1 MERTVEPIRPGVMHQ
16 AIQDRIKQF
25 IIANGFQPGDPL
37 PPETELARDL
47 GISRG
52 SLREA
57 MKSLQTLGVVET
69 RHGLGTFV
77 GRFSFDSLIDGL
89 TFQIL
94 VSREKMP
101 RAIRELL
108 DLRQILETGL
118 MDRVT
123 ELATPSQIAQLDQI
137 VSTMER
143 RAEQNQQF
151 AAEDRAF
158 HDALYSPLGNNLVIQ
173 LLQAFWHIFA
183 AVGEESSSRKVL
195 LRETA
200 VEHRAILTAIA
211 AGDGKEAARA
221 MSAHFAGA
229 FGWLP
234 LLEQSEREPQEA
246 ESASPAGSP
255 Q

>member
-1 MERTVEPIRPGVMHQ
+1 MDRTAAPIRPGVMHQ

-25 IIANGFQPGDPL
+25 IIANGYQSGDPL

-77 GRFSFDSLIDGL
+77 GKFSFDPLIDGL

-118 MDRVT
+118 MPRVT
-123 ELATPSQIAQLDQI
+123 AQATPDQIARLDQI
-137 VSTMER
+137 VSTMEE
-143 RAEQNQQF
+143 RAEQNLQF

-158 HDALYSPLGNNLVIQ
+158 HDALYGPLGNNLVIQ
-173 LLQAFWHIFA
+173 LLQAFWHIFD
-183 AVGEESSSRKVL
+183 AVAQESSSRTVL

-200 VEHRAILTAIA
+200 EEHRAILNAIA
-211 AGDGKEAARA
+211 AGDGREAARA
-221 MSAHFAGA
+221 MSDHFAGA
-229 FGWLP
+229 LEWVP
-234 LLEQSEREPQEA
+234 LLEQAEA
-246 ESASPAGSP
+246 ESVTEVGSKE
-255 Q
+255 

>member
-1 MERTVEPIRPGVMHQ
+1 MDRTTDPLRPGVMHQ

-25 IIANGFQPGDPL
+25 IITNGFQSGDAL

-77 GRFSFDSLIDGL
+77 GRFSFDPLIDGL

-118 MDRVT
+118 MPRVT
-123 ELATPSQIAQLDQI
+123 DQATREQIAQLDQI
-137 VSTMER
+137 VSEMER
-143 RAEQNQQF
+143 LAEEGSQF

-158 HDALYSPLGNNLVIQ
+158 HDALYSPLGNNLVIE

-183 AVGEESSSRKVL
+183 AVGQESSRRTVL

-200 VEHRAILTAIA
+200 EEHRAILNAIA
-211 AGDGKEAARA
+211 AGEGKEAARA

-229 FGWLP
+229 LEWVP
-234 LLEQSEREPQEA
+234 LLEQSEAEPVVTVRTPE
-246 ESASPAGSP
+246 
-255 Q
+255 

>member
-1 MERTVEPIRPGVMHQ
+1 MERTVDPIRPGVMHQ
-16 AIQDRIKQF
+16 AVQDRIKQF
-25 IIANGFQPGDPL
+25 IIANGFQSGDAL

-77 GRFSFDSLIDGL
+77 GKFSFDPLIDGL

-118 MDRVT
+118 MPRVT
-123 ELATPSQIAQLDQI
+123 DRATPEQIAELDQI
-137 VSTMER
+137 VSEMER
-143 RAEQNQQF
+143 SAEQGSQF

-158 HDALYSPLGNNLVIQ
+158 HDALYTPLGNNLVAQ

-183 AVGEESSSRKVL
+183 AVGQESSSRTVL

-200 VEHRAILTAIA
+200 EEHRAILNAIA
-211 AGDGKEAARA
+211 AGAGNEAARA

-229 FGWLP
+229 LEWVP
-234 LLEQSEREPQEA
+234 LLEQSDEA
-246 ESASPAGSP
+246 SGTTARSSE
-255 Q
+255 

>member
-1 MERTVEPIRPGVMHQ
+1 MHQ

-25 IIANGFQPGDPL
+25 IIANGYQSGDVL

-77 GRFSFDSLIDGL
+77 GQFTFDPLIDGL

-118 MDRVT
+118 MPRVT
-123 ELATPSQIAQLDQI
+123 AQATPEQTAQLDQI
-137 VSTMER
+137 VSEMER
-143 RAEQNQQF
+143 HAEQGSQF
-151 AAEDRAF
+151 ADEDRAF
-158 HDALYSPLGNNLVIQ
+158 HDALYSSLGNNLVIQ
-173 LLQAFWHIFA
+173 LLQAFWHIFS
-183 AVGEESSSRKVL
+183 AVAQESSSRTVL

-200 VEHRAILTAIA
+200 EEHRAILNAIA
-211 AGDGKEAARA
+211 AGEGKDAAKA

-229 FGWLP
+229 LEWVP
-234 LLEQSEREPQEA
+234 LLEQSDA
-246 ESASPAGSP
+246 ESVAPVGSP
-255 Q
+255 E